1 MAGTYKSIFKPK
13 HPKKYI
19 GDASNIIC
27 RSNWEREFCN
37 YCDSNKNIV
46 TWASEEFC
54 IPYISP
60 LDNKKHRYYPDFLI
74 QVKEADG
81 KLKKY
86 VIEIKPKKQ
95 TIEPKK
101 RSSVTKSYIYEV
113 RTYAINQAKWQYA
126 REFCKDNSL
135 EFKIITEDQL
145 YGRGT
150 GKVSRRSNK

>member
-13 HPKKYI
+13 NPKKYV

-37 YCDSNKNIV
+37 YCDSNTNII
-46 TWASEEFC
+46 TWASEEFA

-60 LDNKKHRYYPDFLI
+60 LDNRRHRYYHDFLI
-74 QVKEADG
+74 EVKEADG
-81 KLKKY
+81 KVKKY

-101 RSSVTKSYIYEV
+101 KSRVTKSYINEV
-113 RTYAINQAKWQYA
+113 RNYAINQAKWQYA

>member
-19 GDASNIIC
+19 GDS
-27 RSNWEREFCN
+27 
-37 YCDSNKNIV
+37 

-60 LDNKKHRYYPDFLI
+60 LDNKRHRYYPDFLI

-95 TIEPKK
+95 TVEPKK
-101 RSSVTKSYIYEV
+101 RSRVTK
-113 RTYAINQAKWQYA
+113 
-126 REFCKDNSL
+126 
-135 EFKIITEDQL
+135 
-145 YGRGT
+145 
-150 GKVSRRSNK
+150 